1 MSMSEVIQDVT
12 KWLAWGGS
20 GLGILTILAYLLNW
34 GIKFRL
40 TGTTIFTLLLSFL
53 NAPSML
59 FEMFP
64 FIFLITTQ
72 LFFIKLFQNKEI
84 EIFKYSGLKN
94 SKILSI
100 ISGTCFVLGILIIT
114 LFYSLSSNLKNI
126 YLEIKNEYSTDNKY
140 LAVITN
146 NGLWIKDF
154 VGKEIRLVNASKID
168 QNFLIDVIISE
179 FEENFVL
186 KRNIKSNKIDIK
198 DYGWIIYNPKIY
210 IDGNT
215 DTKDFEIINSN
226 FNYQNK
232 QISFPERLEKAYTKG
247 DLLDYFGYYSN
258 ENIIKSPQ
266 YWAGCIFIKKTDK
279 SINFINQWLEV
290 FDKNFDLI
298 DDSISKINN
307 YSDFVENRHDQ
318 SVYSLLCKRYK
329 LKSFSAYECDWACL
343 DNKRTWEHNKYSPI
357 LAKRDLKYSIFRRF
371 LNRQKKTYGRLKKRL
386 LEKINDNEKKI

>member
-1 MSMSEVIQDVT
+1 MLKNKEVVL
-12 KWLAWGGS
+12 LAFAS
-20 GLGILTILAYLLNW
+20 NDLKRSINRLSTQARESNFYSKIKIFNSNNLPKDLASKLDYLLSINKKRGYGYW
-34 GIKFRL
+34 IWKPYLIKK
-40 TGTTIFTLLLSFL
+40 IFDEIQYGDVINYLD
-53 NAPSML
+53 
-59 FEMFP
+59 
-64 FIFLITTQ
+64 IGCHIV
-72 LFFIKLFQNKEI
+72 KENV
-84 EIFKYSGLKN
+84 LK
-94 SKILSI
+94 
-100 ISGTCFVLGILIIT
+100 F
-114 LFYSLSSNLKNI
+114 
-126 YLEIKNEYSTDNKY
+126 NEY
-140 LAVITN
+140 L
-146 NGLWIKDF
+146 DF
-154 VGKEIRLVNASKID
+154 I
-168 QNFLIDVIISE
+168 
-179 FEENFVL
+179 
-186 KRNIKSNKIDIK
+186 
-198 DYGWIIYNPKIY
+198 
-210 IDGNT
+210 NT
-215 DTKDFEIINSN
+215 DDKWILPFQYHSN

-298 DDSISKINN
+298 DDSISKIKN

-357 LAKRDLKYSIFRRF
+357 LAKRDLKYNIFRRF

-386 LEKINDNEKKI
+386 LEKIKNNEKKI